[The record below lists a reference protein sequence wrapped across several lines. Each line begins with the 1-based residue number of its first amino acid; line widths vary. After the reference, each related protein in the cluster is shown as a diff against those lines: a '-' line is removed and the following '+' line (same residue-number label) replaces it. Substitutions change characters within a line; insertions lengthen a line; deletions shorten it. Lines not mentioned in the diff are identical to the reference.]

1 MRPGINALGHKV
13 RRYSDKRIAKSE
25 PPAAA
30 AMKPFSKS
38 PLRQGRG
45 PGPGAHFGAPPFP
58 PGPLQAAGPDP
69 LWSARLRAVGPL
81 FLRTP
86 RPLLRRGPCPCAGP
100 LRRGAPAAASR
111 PRSGFLRPRFARRG
125 RAPGVPPGSPAR
137 AVCAAARLRGLSL
150 PPLRLGSPS
159 ARCGLPPLRSGRP
172 CSAPCSPLR
181 FAWARR
187 VPPCPSAV
195 ASVAWRLRCCAPS
208 RLRSARLLLRLGG
221 FGPGGFRP
229 RGLRG
234 LRPLVSAC
242 RPRGLAAR
250 RACAA
255 CFLRRGFPSVL
266 GASGSALLGF
276 RFAAP
281 WRAASLSVGGFAPAS
296 LPSLPPPP
304 GARGKREASGLGAP
318 APDLRSSPLVD
329 SASVGLDN
337 RSVLWYFI
345 YARPVPLLRGLPLSG
360 YPRTAG
366 KPLGRLTR
374 RLFSLPCLSSQTRQN
389 HRSDFPEVNRIYG
402 HRCAFSR

>member
-13 RRYSDKRIAKSE
+13 RRCSDKRIAKSE

-38 PLRQGRG
+38 PLLQGRG
-45 PGPGAHFGAPPFP
+45 PGPGAHSGAPPFP

-111 PRSGFLRPRFARRG
+111 PRSGFLRPRFARRVRG
-125 RAPGVPPGSPAR
+125 PGVPPGSPAR
-137 AVCAAARLRGLSL
+137 PLCAAARLRGLSL

-221 FGPGGFRP
+221 VGPGGFLP
-229 RGLRG
+229 RGPARAVG
-234 LRPLVSAC
+234 PLVLASG
-242 RPRGLAAR
+242 PRGFLAAR
-250 RACAA
+250 RAPALGLLPLSGLLLW
-255 CFLRRGFPSVL
+255 LRGSPLLPPRPCCPRWGLSGGARPPAL
-266 GASGSALLGF
+266 GAL
-276 RFAAP
+276 
-281 WRAASLSVGGFAPAS
+281 APA
-296 LPSLPPPP
+296 L
-304 GARGKREASGLGAP
+304 RAP
-318 APDLRSSPLVD
+318 LFVAA
-329 SASVGLDN
+329 ASVGLDFPA
-337 RSVLWYFI
+337 RFGYICL
-345 YARPVPLLRGLPLSG
+345 ARPVPLLRGLPQKG
-360 YPRTAG
+360 IR
-366 KPLGRLTR
+366 GRQES
-374 RLFSLPCLSSQTRQN
+374 RLV
-389 HRSDFPEVNRIYG
+389 D
-402 HRCAFSR
+402 